1 MDRLD
6 IPGPPN
12 STLFMIVQLSMLL
25 LIGTT
30 AFVMSYLLIGGF
42 LGFAV
47 AMVVALMC
55 FKILRLFM
63 FKFVTFW
70 YFSRK
75 GQPIDSEVVA
85 IADYAF
91 ETQDWNGA
99 VRRLEDLILFKG
111 DSVQRLMSLGGMQVE
126 CGEYQRALAS
136 FDRALEMDSKM
147 FQMAI
152 RSGQADALRRL
163 GRAGESY
170 DIICAILDV
179 GWKASDVYCVGSQA
193 LADLGRFEKAE
204 EFLKMANTCLR
215 TMLSNSKMSK
225 PLISQLKRELEEA
238 HSHLDE
244 LKKQSI

>member
-1 MDRLD
+1 
-6 IPGPPN
+6 
-12 STLFMIVQLSMLL
+12 MLL
-25 LIGTT
+25 MIGTT
-30 AFVMSYLLIGGF
+30 AFVISYLLIGGF

-63 FKFVTFW
+63 FKFVTIW

-85 IADYAF
+85 IADHAF

-99 VRRLEDLILFKG
+99 VRRLEDLIVFKG

-126 CGEYQRALAS
+126 CGEYHQALAS
-136 FDRALEMDSKM
+136 YDRALEMDSKM
-147 FQMAI
+147 FQLAI
-152 RSGQADALRRL
+152 RTGQADALRRL

-170 DIICAILDV
+170 DIICAILDA
-179 GWKASDVYCVGSQA
+179 GWKASAVYCVGSRA

-204 EFLKMANTCLR
+204 EFLKMANTWLR
-215 TMLSNSKMSK
+215 ITLSNGNMSK
-225 PLISQLKRELEEA
+225 PLIRQMKREVEEA
-238 HSHLDE
+238 HSHFDE
-244 LKKQSI
+244 TKKQSN